1 MSQKTKS
8 ATGLGLD
15 LGLFNKASLGL
26 LNNENKKPQDEK
38 NVKSSNKKN
47 KVVERSLKDSKV
59 SSSPK
64 NTPEKEEEK
73 KLGRPMI
80 ENDLLNKKLI
90 ASVTE
95 EEYNKIVAKAGLVS
109 VSTYLRTQMREAG
122 II

>member
-47 KVVERSLKDSKV
+47 KVVERSLKDSKIN
-59 SSSPK
+59 SSPK

>member
-1 MSQKTKS
+1 MSQNTKS
-8 ATGLGLD
+8 STGLGLD
-15 LGLFNKASLGL
+15 LGLFNKSSLGF
-26 LNNENKKPQDEK
+26 LNNENKKPQDEE
-38 NVKSSNKKN
+38 NVERFNGKN
-47 KVVERSLKDSKV
+47 KVVDPSSKDIKANSARQ
-59 SSSPK
+59 
-64 NTPEKEEEK
+64 NTFEKEEEK

-109 VSTYLRTQMREAG
+109 VSTYLRTKMREAG

>member
-1 MSQKTKS
+1 MSQKIKS
-8 ATGLGLD
+8 TTGLGLD
-15 LGLFNKASLGL
+15 LGSFNKTSLGL
-26 LNNENKKPQDEK
+26 LNNENKKLQDEK
-38 NVKSSNKKN
+38 IVQNPSKK
-47 KVVERSLKDSKV
+47 SKV
-59 SSSPK
+59 IVSVPK
-64 NTPEKEEEK
+64 NIVEKEEEK

-109 VSTYLRTQMREAG
+109 VSTYLRTQMRGAG

>member
-1 MSQKTKS
+1 MSQKIKS
-8 ATGLGLD
+8 TTGLGLD
-15 LGLFNKASLGL
+15 LGAFNKTSLGL

-38 NVKSSNKKN
+38 IVKSLDKKN
-47 KVVERSLKDSKV
+47 KTGGGVLNNNKASGTS
-59 SSSPK
+59 K
-64 NTPEKEEEK
+64 NTSEKEEEK

-95 EEYNKIVAKAGLVS
+95 EEYNKIIVKAGLVS

>member
-1 MSQKTKS
+1 MSKKIKS

-15 LGLFNKASLGL
+15 LGAFNKASLGL
-26 LNNENKKPQDEK
+26 LNNEKQKPQDEK
-38 NVKSSNKKN
+38 NVKSSSKKN
-47 KVVERSLKDSKV
+47 KTVERTPKINSV
-59 SSSPK
+59 SK
-64 NTPEKEEEK
+64 NTSEKEEEK

-95 EEYNKIVAKAGLVS
+95 EEYNKIIAKAGLVS

>member
-38 NVKSSNKKN
+38 NVKSFNKKN

>member
-1 MSQKTKS
+1 MLQKTKS

-15 LGLFNKASLGL
+15 LGLFNKSSLGL
-26 LNNENKKPQDEK
+26 LNNENKKPQDEE
-38 NVKSSNKKN
+38 NVEKLNGKN
-47 KVVERSLKDSKV
+47 KVVGRSSKDIKANSVRQNIFK
-59 SSSPK
+59 
-64 NTPEKEEEK
+64 KEEEK

-109 VSTYLRTQMREAG
+109 VSTYLRTKMREAG

>member
-38 NVKSSNKKN
+38 NVKSSNKKH

>member
-1 MSQKTKS
+1 MSQKIKS
-8 ATGLGLD
+8 TTGLGLD
-15 LGLFNKASLGL
+15 LGAFNKTSLGL
-26 LNNENKKPQDEK
+26 LNNENKKPQDGK
-38 NVKSSNKKN
+38 IVKSLDKKN
-47 KVVERSLKDSKV
+47 KIGGGVLNDKKV
-59 SSSPK
+59 SGASK
-64 NTPEKEEEK
+64 NTSEKEEEK

-95 EEYNKIVAKAGLVS
+95 EEYNKIIAKAGLVS